1 MWRVVIYGYSRLA
14 CDHLFGKLLFTW
26 LSLVMSMMVSFVLS
40 FFPRDV
46 LDEILNL
53 IESVS
58 EDFLTTLP
66 KGTLNYSYGFIANTD
81 IHSRVGQHWC
91 AFYGDGDGHVEFF
104 DSYGR
109 SPNSNSVYFVRWLD
123 TYVKSIEIND
133 KQLQSDN
140 STLCG
145 LYCILFLRQRF
156 PGQTMQDIASMF
168 DSTNACANDEYVY
181 DFISNAYS
189 CCVQSDDQ
197 ICSWKCI

>member
-1 MWRVVIYGYSRLA
+1 MDTSQLKCMIH
-14 CDHLFGKLLFTW
+14 CDP
-26 LSLVMSMMVSFVLS
+26 VLNGQ
-40 FFPRDV
+40 V
-46 LDEILNL
+46 LGVFAADR
-53 IESVS
+53 
-58 EDFLTTLP
+58 LP

-81 IHSRVGQHWC
+81 IHSSVGQHWC

-123 TYVKSIEIND
+123 TYAKSIEIND

-156 PGQTMQDIASMF
+156 NGQTMQDIVSVLILRTHARMMNMYTISFQTPILAVYRLMIRYVLGNVYEISM
-168 DSTNACANDEYVY
+168 
-181 DFISNAYS
+181 
-189 CCVQSDDQ
+189 
-197 ICSWKCI
+197 

>member
-1 MWRVVIYGYSRLA
+1 MDTSQLKCMIH
-14 CDHLFGKLLFTW
+14 CDP
-26 LSLVMSMMVSFVLS
+26 VLNGQ
-40 FFPRDV
+40 V
-46 LDEILNL
+46 LGVFAADR
-53 IESVS
+53 
-58 EDFLTTLP
+58 LP
-66 KGTLNYSYGFIANTD
+66 KGTLSYPYGFIANTD
-81 IHSRVGQHWC
+81 IYSRVGQHWC

-109 SPNSNSVYFVRWLD
+109 SPNLNNIHFVRWLD
-123 TYVKSIEIND
+123 TYAKTKEIND

-156 PGQTMQDIASMF
+156 HGHTMQDIVSVF

-189 CCVQSDDQ
+189 CCVKTDDQ
-197 ICSWKCI
+197 ICSWECI